1 VMVLKAILPLL
12 PGKAALAGSNLA
24 TAATLHA
31 PNTAKATEATN
42 NTVLLLGKR
51 FVALKKPL
59 GAIFSPQLSGTG
71 PKGEPQPCITQ
82 SPRAPPYRGPAA
94 RRDAPGS
101 RTASPGDRPISR
113 GSSS

>member
-1 VMVLKAILPLL
+1 MVLKAILPLL

-42 NTVLLLGKR
+42 NIVLLLGKR

-59 GAIFSPQLSGTG
+59 GAICSPQLSGTG
-71 PKGEPQPCITQ
+71 PRRTAALYHAESPCATI
-82 SPRAPPYRGPAA
+82 
-94 RRDAPGS
+94 S
-101 RTASPGDRPISR
+101 RTRRPSR
-113 GSSS
+113 CPR

>member
-1 VMVLKAILPLL
+1 MVLKAILPLL

-71 PKGEPQPCITQ
+71 P
-82 SPRAPPYRGPAA
+82 
-94 RRDAPGS
+94 
-101 RTASPGDRPISR
+101 
-113 GSSS
+113 